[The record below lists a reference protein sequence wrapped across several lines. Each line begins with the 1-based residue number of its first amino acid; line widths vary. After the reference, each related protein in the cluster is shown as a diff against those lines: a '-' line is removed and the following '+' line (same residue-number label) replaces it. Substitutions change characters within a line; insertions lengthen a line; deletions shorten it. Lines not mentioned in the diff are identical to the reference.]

1 MISRPRVLR
10 GRDPGCLLLVQKLDR
25 CLVHPRHLERFLERR
40 KEEQRGGGRE
50 GRKEEDIYGRRRGHM
65 CCFLCRILSY
75 LEAAASD
82 SKLQSHFWV
91 NYP

>member
-10 GRDPGCLLLVQKLDR
+10 GRDPGSLLLVQKLDR

-50 GRKEEDIYGRRRGHM
+50 GRRKTFMGGGGVICVAFCVEY
-65 CCFLCRILSY
+65 
-75 LEAAASD
+75 
-82 SKLQSHFWV
+82 
-91 NYP
+91 